1 MDGPKFWSLANS
13 LINATQHSM
22 GAEQAGEAED
32 AGGEPG
38 EHLNSLSVLV
48 AAKSTAKVIRKKAQS
63 GEAAA
68 RTRSASGVVTN
79 WGVRRIKHDA
89 KMRPALARGFFAAS
103 KGKPFTPIGGPI
115 DLTEKNQA
123 KIAAETLANLRR
135 KHAVTDM
142 DKLRDCLVV
151 PVDDLQGVDIQL
163 EPNSSVMLRVRLAD
177 LREAF
182 VGRRKKLSRSIMIA
196 MLDASGNPDLWMTSA
211 EKLDTLG
218 IPSRERHVWHTKD
231 YVNIKPTDENY
242 SATTYYVVVTSGV
255 EHCKFRIV
263 AATDQYI
270 PTIASALKGTYRV
283 SIYDRTTDICKTF
296 INPALQEADFRRRF
310 ARVGFFPLAGYPMPH
325 SIYAKKG
332 ADPTVRSMSAME
344 IREAEASAQAAS
356 EGPGTAPDMSNN
368 ASCSVSALQ
377 SPNTSRV
384 VSRQTSVSSLR
395 RADPKLNASTNS
407 ARNRPGSGNA
417 SLDMSLQGADA
428 EALGSPLEGAPTLAR
443 TRPRSALERM
453 VDVTFKQTMRRVEA
467 DYDILDFKTV
477 HMKNIR
483 GLLNPRK
490 TTFAHVG
497 QQKKQLNALFGGTA
511 KDLRAGKESFE
522 EEDSEPSIASAR
534 ETTNAAPAVDKQGSA
549 LTASN
554 SVEMNG
560 QICSETG
567 QSPGGDVD
575 REATK
580 DNVEREGTA
589 EDVEGDK
596 GRQDDELKDAALS
609 SEVSK
614 PTAKQQ
620 RRRKNAP
627 PLKIRLQWT
636 PFRANLMALLAQA
649 KPITRKFAD
658 CVYQELMT
666 PVATAAGYAVAHHD
680 GPGRR
685 QLISSHDEG
694 LSQLRPGQ
702 TMLVQAGSELPFGAD
717 AVVDP
722 KFVLRDM
729 NFSTSSDVHV
739 LVKDVAI
746 SGQHVKV
753 EPRPYY
759 VGEGL
764 VSEKGARPGG
774 FLTARDFMF
783 LRFPHL
789 VPEYDDMFKRQFL
802 PQETKK
808 ARVTLQMNE
817 GMLAPAL
824 QAIESCT
831 SPLLQTLKAVERR
844 ALATHCHVDILDAEH
859 LLAKEGDCEELLGR
873 DARNMYILIVGEM
886 SIYTFRRS
894 AATTTAEPPTAT
906 RCNSAAST
914 TSSASEES
922 REVMRARVEAEAL
935 RMEEKQFGKHLGR
948 VRVVGS
954 LLGER
959 QLLFGEP
966 WPVTVRGRTPYQV
979 SCATIHEAPF
989 VTRGACERAP

>member
-1 MDGPKFWSLANS
+1 
-13 LINATQHSM
+13 M
-22 GAEQAGEAED
+22 GAAQWEGEAED
-32 AGGEPG
+32 AGDEPG
-38 EHLNSLSVLV
+38 ANLNPFSALV
-48 AAKSTAKVIRKKAQS
+48 AAKTRAKVIRKKAQS

-115 DLTEKNQA
+115 DLSEKNQA

-142 DKLRDCLVV
+142 DKLQDCRVV
-151 PVDDLQGVDIQL
+151 PVDNLQGTEIQL

-218 IPSRERHVWHTKD
+218 IPCRERHVWHTKD

-242 SATTYYVVVTSGV
+242 SATTYYIVVTSGV
-255 EHCKFRIV
+255 EHCKFCIV

-283 SIYDRTTDICKTF
+283 SIYDRGADICKTF
-296 INPALQEADFRRRF
+296 INPILQEADFRRRF

-325 SIYAKKG
+325 SIYATKG
-332 ADPTVRSMSAME
+332 SDPTVRPMSAME
-344 IREAEASAQAAS
+344 IRAAEASGQAAS
-356 EGPGTAPDMSNN
+356 ESPGPALDVSNN
-368 ASCSVSALQ
+368 ASRSVSALQ

-395 RADPKLNASTNS
+395 RADPKLNTSTNS
-407 ARNRPGSGNA
+407 VRNRPGSGNA
-417 SLDMSLQGADA
+417 SLDTSHHLSLQGADA

-467 DYDILDFKTV
+467 DYDLLDFKIV
-477 HMKNIR
+477 HMKNIK
-483 GLLNPRK
+483 GLLKPRK
-490 TTFAHVG
+490 ATFAHVG
-497 QQKKQLNALFGGTA
+497 QEKKQLNALFGGTT
-511 KDLRAGKESFE
+511 KDLRADKESF

-534 ETTNAAPAVDKQGSA
+534 ESTNAAPAVDKHISS

-560 QICSETG
+560 QMSSETA
-567 QSPGGDVD
+567 QSPGGEVD
-575 REATK
+575 REGTK
-580 DNVEREGTA
+580 DDVEREGTA
-589 EDVEGDK
+589 QDVEGDK

-614 PTAKQQ
+614 PVAKQ

-636 PFRANLMALLAQA
+636 PFRASLMALLAKA

-666 PVATAAGYAVAHHD
+666 PVATAAGYAVVHQD

-685 QLISSHDEG
+685 QLISSNEEG
-694 LSQLRPGQ
+694 FSQLRPGQ
-702 TMLVQAGSELPFGAD
+702 AMLVQAGSELPFGAD

-722 KFVLRDM
+722 QFVLRDT
-729 NFSTSSDVHV
+729 NFSTSSDLHV

-764 VSEKGARPGG
+764 MSEKGARPGG

-783 LRFPHL
+783 LRFPYL
-789 VPEYDDMFKRQFL
+789 VPEYDEMFRQQFL
-802 PQETKK
+802 PLETKK

-817 GMLAPAL
+817 GMLAPLL

-844 ALATHCHVDILDAEH
+844 TLATQCRIDILDAEH
-859 LLAKEGDCEELLGR
+859 LLAKEGDCEELQGR
-873 DARNMYILIVGEM
+873 DARNMYILIVGEV
-886 SIYTFRRS
+886 SIYTFRPS
-894 AATTTAEPPTAT
+894 TATTTAEPPSAM
-906 RCNSAAST
+906 RSNSAAST
-914 TSSASEES
+914 TSSASEGS
-922 REVMRARVEAEAL
+922 REAMRARVEAEAL

-948 VRVVGS
+948 VRAVGS

-979 SCATIHEAPF
+979 SCATIHQELIF
-989 VTRGACERAP
+989 TRRVCERAP